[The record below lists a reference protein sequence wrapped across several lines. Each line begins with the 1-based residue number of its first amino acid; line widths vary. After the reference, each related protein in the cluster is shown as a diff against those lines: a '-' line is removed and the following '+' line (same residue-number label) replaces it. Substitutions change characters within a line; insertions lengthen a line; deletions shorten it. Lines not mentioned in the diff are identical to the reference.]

1 MYWWMFCNVWINLEE
16 CMNAK
21 LGEVLQKERETTH
34 KSTKNYVRALAVF
47 ALVYNDC
54 VLDAE

>member
-1 MYWWMFCNVWINLEE
+1 MLCNVWINLEE
-16 CMNAK
+16 CMNAS

-34 KSTKNYVRALAVF
+34 KSTKNYVRALAY
-47 ALVYNDC
+47 YNC